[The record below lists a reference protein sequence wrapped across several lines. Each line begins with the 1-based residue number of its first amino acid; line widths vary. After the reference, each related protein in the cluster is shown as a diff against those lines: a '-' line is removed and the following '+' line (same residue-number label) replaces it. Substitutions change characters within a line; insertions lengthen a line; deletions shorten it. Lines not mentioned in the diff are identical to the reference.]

1 MFRYIWNIKI
11 NLAEILCNKEI
22 ITAVHFLRS
31 KKVMDT
37 GIQKELEENSDTSYY
52 SLQEVNE
59 CAGPRNFRVF
69 K

>member
-11 NLAEILCNKEI
+11 NLAEILCNKEA

-31 KKVMDT
+31 KKVMGT
-37 GIQKELEENSDTSYY
+37 GIQREHKENSDASYY
-52 SLQEVNE
+52 SLQEVNDCE
-59 CAGPRNFRVF
+59 GPRNFRVF